1 MEKQLESIYE
11 LKYKSENYDVVT
23 ANAAFYAFLGQR
35 LYYTFDGLLTE
46 ASKAKLEEMASG
58 KKYGK
63 LFGMEVFAE
72 NGEIC
77 RMVCQMIPQELTD
90 QMEIHMIEIERL
102 FDGYCRFLLDSKEKD
117 ALLAQY
123 ASVYYAYDR
132 ASGMV
137 TCYQF
142 DVGKNILSV
151 TETEAFEESIRE
163 AVTEEGDEK
172 ILKFMMDLRNGT
184 RNFECPLI
192 GRASGKMVLL
202 TGTAVYVD
210 GVHVKTVGHIGN
222 PQVSSSGEV
231 VRRDQLTG
239 LIMKEDITGYA
250 RKRIDVSKQKTAL
263 IIIDIDNFKN
273 VNDNFGHAQGDEV
286 LRKCAAIIAE
296 QVKGIGKTGRIGG
309 DEFFIVLDKYENEQQ
324 LRIILRSIKNS
335 VAAAYSE
342 EVDGFYI
349 TTSIGAS
356 VYPDNAGDFDTLF
369 HLADYL
375 LYRAKSKGK
384 NRYIIYNL
392 EKHGPVEEIVQ
403 SGIKNLGIIGRK
415 GMEKSEVV
423 CKITDMVL
431 CGEGYPLDSILSD
444 VVDYFGV
451 ERVVVY
457 DKTDMRV
464 AAQCGNKLL
473 DEEQIA
479 DTIEYIADE
488 NLEKMYE
495 KGVLVVN
502 NIKAFEEKNGQIYE
516 KLCRQGV
523 LSLMHHRIT
532 AKSGKTFVISYE
544 SVVIRNTWNLEDM
557 HFFRILDRILE
568 QCL

>member
-11 LKYKSENYDVVT
+11 LKYRCSNYDVIT

-35 LYYTFDGLLTE
+35 LYYTFDALMTE
-46 ASKAKLEEMASG
+46 ESKKMLEKMAAEQE
-58 KKYGK
+58 YGK
-63 LFGMEVFAE
+63 LFELEVFSE
-72 NGEIC
+72 NGDVRRMIC
-77 RMVCQMIPQELTD
+77 QLIPQEITD
-90 QMEIHMIEIERL
+90 QTEIHMIEMEGL
-102 FDGYCRFLLDSKEKD
+102 FQGYCQLLLDVREKD

-123 ASVYYAYDR
+123 ASVYYAYDCKTKL
-132 ASGMV
+132 V

-151 TETEAFEESIRE
+151 TETERFEESLRE
-163 AVTEEGDEK
+163 AVTEECDDK
-172 ILKFMMDLRNGT
+172 IIKFMMDLRNGT
-184 RNFECPLI
+184 RNFQCSLV
-192 GRASGKMVLL
+192 GRASGKNVLI
-202 TGTAVYVD
+202 TGTAIYVE

-239 LIMKEDITGYA
+239 LILKEDITGYA
-250 RKRIDVSKQKTAL
+250 RKRIDVSKQKTAMA
-263 IIIDIDNFKN
+263 IIDIDNFKN
-273 VNDNFGHAQGDEV
+273 VNDNYGHAQGDEV

-296 QVKGIGKTGRIGG
+296 QVKSIGKTGRIGG
-309 DEFFIVLDKYENEQQ
+309 DEFFIVFDKYENEQQ
-324 LRIILRSIKNS
+324 LRIVLRSIKNS

-342 EVDGFYI
+342 EVDGFQI

-392 EKHGPVEEIVQ
+392 EKHGTVEEILQ
-403 SGIKNLGIIGRK
+403 SGMKDIGIIGRK

-423 CKITDMVL
+423 CKLADMVL

-444 VVDYFGV
+444 IVDYFGV
-451 ERVVVY
+451 ERIIIY
-457 DKTDMRV
+457 NKSDMCV

-473 DEEQIA
+473 GDDIIA
-479 DTIEYIADE
+479 DTMEYIADE
-488 NLEKMYE
+488 NLKKMYDR
-495 KGVLVVN
+495 GVLVVN
-502 NIKAFEEKNGQIYE
+502 NIKAFEDKNAQIYE
-516 KLCRQGV
+516 KLLQQGV
-523 LSLMHHRIT
+523 LSLMHHELT
-532 AKSGKTFVISYE
+532 GKSGKLFVISYE
-544 SVVIRNTWNLEDM
+544 SVVIRNTWNVEDM
-557 HFFRILDRILE
+557 HFFRIFDRILE